1 MAKPISDHI
10 PCNVMTGT
18 YIPKAKIFRFEN
30 FLPDHPGFFDVV
42 QNSWSSPR
50 ILRRNAAANISVE
63 FKDLRKALKLWSKNF
78 SQLAKLIDICNKV
91 IFFLDSLEEC
101 GALFLPE
108 WNLRKFVKAKLM
120 QLLRFR
126 NIYWKQRHTVN
137 RIQYGDECT
146 KYFHGMATMNY
157 RENSIPQLLDSS
169 GSFVS
174 DHESKASLIWSIFRN
189 RTRKAMQLAA

>member
-1 MAKPISDHI
+1 M
-10 PCNVMTGT
+10 
-18 YIPKAKIFRFEN
+18 
-30 FLPDHPGFFDVV
+30 
-42 QNSWSSPR
+42 
-50 ILRRNAAANISVE
+50 
-63 FKDLRKALKLWSKNF
+63 
-78 SQLAKLIDICNKV
+78 AKLIDICNKV

-126 NIYWKQRHTVN
+126 NINWKQRHTVN

-174 DHESKASLIWSIFRN
+174 DHESKASLIWSVFRN
-189 RTRKAMQLAA
+189 RMGVTSSPVMHFNLSDLIDRHVDLSSLVLPFTEEEIDAVVKLMPSDKAPGPGGFNGMFMKKSWSTIKHDVY